1 MLLFGARRPVGSR
14 LQTLR
19 ELYASFIGENSPEA
33 RGRHL
38 LRAWLSPVQLAQ
50 FDEHRYFDVVG
61 CDTAKRYRI
70 NYGTAANVH
79 ELDGA
84 GTPRVGWC
92 FAPSARLVP
101 GDVMLAQKIALET
114 NENAVLAVANEFP
127 PRMPFNR

>member
-1 MLLFGARRPVGSR
+1 MLLFGARRRAGSR

-19 ELYASFIGENSPEA
+19 EFCASFIGENSPEA

-61 CDTAKRYRI
+61 CNTAKRYRI

-79 ELDGA
+79 ELDG
-84 GTPRVGWC
+84 VGWC

-101 GDVMLAQKIALET
+101 GDLMLAQKIALET
-114 NENAVLAVANEFP
+114 NENAALSVANEFP

>member
-1 MLLFGARRPVGSR
+1 MLLFGARRRAGSR

-50 FDEHRYFDVVG
+50 FDEHQYFDVVG

-84 GTPRVGWC
+84 GTPRVGRAFSTAC
-92 FAPSARLVP
+92 ARRRDARAEDCSGNQRECCALCGERVSAA
-101 GDVMLAQKIALET
+101 D
-114 NENAVLAVANEFP
+114 AV
-127 PRMPFNR
+127 

>member
-1 MLLFGARRPVGSR
+1 MLLFGARRRAGSR
-14 LQTLR
+14 LQRLR
-19 ELYASFIGENSPEA
+19 ELYAGFIGENSPEA

-50 FDEHRYFDVVG
+50 FDEYRYFDVVG
-61 CDTAKRYRI
+61 CDTAKRYRSTMGRLRTST
-70 NYGTAANVH
+70 NSTGR
-79 ELDGA
+79 EGR
-84 GTPRVGWC
+84 GWVGD

-114 NENAVLAVANEFP
+114 NENAALAVANEFS

>member
-1 MLLFGARRPVGSR
+1 MILLGARRRAGSR

-19 ELYASFIGENSPEA
+19 ELYASVIGENSPEA

-38 LRAWLSPVQLAQ
+38 LRAWLSPAQLAQ
-50 FDEHRYFDVVG
+50 FDEYRYFDVVG
-61 CDTAKRYRI
+61 CDTGKRYRI

-92 FAPSARLVP
+92 FVPSARLVP

-114 NENAVLAVANEFP
+114 NENAALAVANEFP
-127 PRMPFNR
+127 PRMPFN